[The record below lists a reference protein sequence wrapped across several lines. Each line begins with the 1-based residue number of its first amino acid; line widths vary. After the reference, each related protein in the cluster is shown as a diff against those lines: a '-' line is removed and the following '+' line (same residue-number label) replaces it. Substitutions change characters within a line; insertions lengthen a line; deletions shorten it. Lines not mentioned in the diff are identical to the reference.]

1 MEEGNWTK
9 RLAIQIAAQLPEN
22 PRDALEVLDYARDLV
37 ENWLM
42 EAKRPVQRPFLVP
55 SLVEGTSSPSNSAT

>member
-37 ENWLM
+37 M